1 MLNRQ
6 KGNMYPWVTHT
17 WNPIKGRCPHECAY
31 CYMKR
36 YWDRLKEPH
45 LDEKSLKDNLGEG
58 NIIFVGSSIDMW
70 ADEIPDEWILR
81 VLQHCL
87 KYPNTYLFQSKNP
100 RRFLHFIS
108 EYEDFIPRNVIWGTT
123 IETNRDLQS
132 ISKAPSPYQRYS
144 MMIWIKRKTMI
155 SIEPIMDFD
164 LNTMVEWIYSIR
176 PLFVSI
182 GADSKGNNLPEPPSY
197 KIKALI
203 DKLEK
208 ITEVRIKKNL
218 GRLIDVSSCV

>member
-1 MLNRQ
+1 MLNKQ

-36 YWDRLKEPH
+36 YWYRLKEPH
-45 LDEKSLKDNLGEG
+45 LDEKSLKDNLGYG
-58 NIIFVGSSIDMW
+58 NVIFVGSSIDMW
-70 ADEIPDEWILR
+70 ADEIPDEWIVKILDY
-81 VLQHCL
+81 LNT
-87 KYPNTYLFQSKNP
+87 YPDNIYLFQSKNP
-100 RRFLHFIS
+100 HRFALYFQ
-108 EYEDFIPRNVIWGTT
+108 DFPPNVILGTT
-123 IETNRDLQS
+123 IETNRN
-132 ISKAPSPYQRYS
+132 IENITKAPSPVNRY
-144 MMIWIKRKTMI
+144 MHMLNDFPRKMV

-164 LNTMVEWIYSIR
+164 LDEMVRWIEDIQ
-176 PLFVSI
+176 PTFVSI

-218 GRLIDVSSCV
+218 GRLINESCR

>member
-1 MLNRQ
+1 MLNKQR
-6 KGNMYPWVTHT
+6 GNMYPWVTHT
-17 WNPIKGRCPHECAY
+17 WNPIRGRCPHGCKY

-36 YWDRLKEPH
+36 YWNRLGNPY
-45 LDEKSLKDNLGEG
+45 LDEKSLKDKLGEG

-218 GRLIDVSSCV
+218 GRLI